1 MTDRKTG
8 HAQRACPIPF
18 GINVL
23 ALPVAFGLAGR
34 RVEDQDA
41 VFAVSAEIEHLRD
54 RVGNSVER
62 ALADARSAEPIVF
75 DDADD
80 RVLVVPDMVY
90 EISAGYR
97 SAVERELFLD

>member
-8 HAQRACPIPF
+8 HAEKACPISF

-34 RVEDQDA
+34 RVEEQGA

-62 ALADARSAEPIVF
+62 ALADARSSQPIVF
-75 DDADD
+75 DEADD
-80 RVLVVPDMVY
+80 RGLVGHDMVD
-90 EISAGYR
+90 EVSAR
-97 SAVERELFLD
+97 PR